1 MTSYITVQTPRAIGP
16 KPARKTLAP
25 KLTPEQDAARIRSA
39 TRRAWGETSKYT
51 PPEQAKTNRAAWI
64 AAIAPHMPV
73 TRANA
78 ADIWGVTI
86 DGASDRL
93 RILGRAGMIERIA
106 GRPMRWV
113 MA

>member
-1 MTSYITVQTPRAIGP
+1 
-16 KPARKTLAP
+16 
-25 KLTPEQDAARIRSA
+25 
-39 TRRAWGETSKYT
+39 
-51 PPEQAKTNRAAWI
+51 
-64 AAIAPHMPV
+64 MPV

-78 ADIWGVTI
+78 ADIWGMTI

-93 RILGRAGMIERIA
+93 RILGRAGMVKRTA